1 MGLIP
6 SGPAR
11 KLGSPEA
18 DHQPVCAGGSRAPCP
33 VLSPHSRQQHGRSET
48 EEYSSDSES
57 ESEDEDE
64 LQLILQDLQRQNEEL
79 EVRMRGADALG
90 SAGVR
95 IAPHMGPMGLGCC
108 LSFRQGLGH
117 NRIPPGTPHSGLL
130 APEPFGGAGRQA
142 RCSSSLCP
150 TVDRSC

>member
-1 MGLIP
+1 
-6 SGPAR
+6 
-11 KLGSPEA
+11 
-18 DHQPVCAGGSRAPCP
+18 
-33 VLSPHSRQQHGRSET
+33 
-48 EEYSSDSES
+48 
-57 ESEDEDE
+57 
-64 LQLILQDLQRQNEEL
+64 
-79 EVRMRGADALG
+79 MRGADALG

-108 LSFRQGLGH
+108 LSFWQGLGH